1 MVGRSRRER
10 VRPSGFFVLAGAMF
24 TVALEGCG
32 AKTGL
37 RVPDPTRDAATFD
50 VADVREAGADIVDAG
65 PPPDV
70 RPTYLGTEFWAVS
83 TTNSQLPDPNP
94 FNFAIA
100 VGNPSTA
107 SVDITVTGGALPAP
121 RRFSVAPGGAHTER
135 LPWVQ
140 ALSNHSFQLAACQP
154 GCCDAECCESSAG
167 VPSSAFVRAGAYRVE
182 ASSPVTVY
190 QFNPLEFETRNA
202 QGCTAR
208 SFTNDASLLLPTPAL
223 GTDYLVLAHGTFAA
237 GSFVSVVAT
246 VEEPTQVTIVPST
259 PVTASTRGSM
269 PIRAI
274 AARETA
280 TFTLSRG
287 DALQLVS
294 DGAGTDFTGT
304 TVSATRPVAVFAGVD
319 CTNISR
325 DGSLGACDHLEEQLF
340 PTNTWGT
347 QVAVSALR
355 DRGPSESYLL
365 RVLASRDATTVR
377 FTPSWTR
384 PPVTLNRGQHVEF
397 EHRADLLIDA
407 TAPVLVAQYMVGQ
420 AATPGATTGDP
431 AMVLEVPTRQYRSDY
446 VFVVPGTYTTSF
458 LQAVGPTGSELLI
471 DGAPWMASREFV
483 ESTQWTVHRGRITP
497 GTHRINSRDGRPFG
511 IKVIGIAPYT
521 SYMYPGGLDLAR

>member
-1 MVGRSRRER
+1 M
-10 VRPSGFFVLAGAMF
+10 
-24 TVALEGCG
+24 
-32 AKTGL
+32 
-37 RVPDPTRDAATFD
+37 RDAALFD
-50 VADVREAGADIVDAG
+50 AADVREAGADIVDAG

-83 TTNSQLPDPNP
+83 TTNSNLPDPNP

-107 SVDITVTGGALPAP
+107 AVDITVTGGALPAP

-140 ALSNHSFQLAACQP
+140 SLSNHSFRTTSCQP
-154 GCCDAECCESSAG
+154 GCCDAECCEGGGGSPA
-167 VPSSAFVRAGAYRVE
+167 SAFVRAGAYRVQ

-202 QGCTAR
+202 EGCVSR
-208 SFTNDASLLLPTPAL
+208 SYTNDASLLLPTPAL
-223 GTDYLVLAHGTFAA
+223 GTEYLVLAHGTFAA
-237 GSFVSVVAT
+237 FSFVSVVGT
-246 VEEPTQVTIVPST
+246 VEEPTQVTIVPSAA
-259 PVTASTRGSM
+259 VTASIRGTT
-269 PIRAI
+269 PIRPIPAG
-274 AARETA
+274 A
-280 TFTLSRG
+280 TFTFTITRG
-287 DALQLVS
+287 DVLQLVS
-294 DGAGTDFTGT
+294 DGAATDFTGT
-304 TVSATRPVAVFAGVD
+304 TVTATRPVAVFAGVD

-355 DRGPSESYLL
+355 DRGANEAYLL
-365 RVLASRDATTVR
+365 RVLASQDGTVVR
-377 FTPSWTR
+377 FTPSWAR
-384 PPVTLNRGQHVEF
+384 PPATLRRGQYVEF
-397 EHRADLLIDA
+397 DHNEDLLVEA
-407 TAPVLVAQYMVGQ
+407 TAPVLVGQYMMGQ

-446 VFVVPGTYTTSF
+446 VFVVPATYTTSF
-458 LQAVGPTGSELLI
+458 LQAVGPTNTTLLL
-471 DGAPWMASREFV
+471 DGNPWMASREFI
-483 ESTQWTVHRGRITP
+483 ESTPWTVHRARITP
-497 GTHRINSRDGRPFG
+497 GTHRINSSDGRPFG

>member
-1 MVGRSRRER
+1 MIPLGL
-10 VRPSGFFVLAGAMF
+10 FVLAGALF
-24 TVALEGCG
+24 ALALGGCG

-50 VADVREAGADIVDAG
+50 VADVQEAGADIVDAG

-100 VGNPSTA
+100 VGNPSNA
-107 SVDITVTGGALPAP
+107 AVDITVTGGALPAP
-121 RRFSVAPGGAHTER
+121 RRFTVGAGGAHTER

-140 ALSNHSFQLAACQP
+140 ALSNHSFRTSSCQP
-154 GCCDAECCESSAG
+154 GCCDAECCEGGGGA
-167 VPSSAFVRAGAYRVE
+167 PSSAFVRAGAYRVE
-182 ASSPVTVY
+182 ASNPVTVY

-202 QGCTAR
+202 EGCTSR
-208 SFTNDASLLLPTPAL
+208 SYTNDASLLLPTPAL
-223 GTDYLVLAHGTFAA
+223 GTDYLVLAHGTFSAF
-237 GSFVSVVAT
+237 SFVSIVGT
-246 VEEPTQVTIVPST
+246 VPEPTEVTVVPSVA
-259 PVTASTRGSM
+259 VTASVRGTTPVRAAAAGETMTLTITRG
-269 PIRAI
+269 
-274 AARETA
+274 
-280 TFTLSRG
+280 
-287 DALQLVS
+287 DVLQIVS
-294 DGAGTDFTGT
+294 DGAAADFTGS
-304 TVSATRPVAVFAGVD
+304 TVTSTRPVAVFAGVD

-355 DRGPSESYLL
+355 DRGPNESYLL
-365 RVLASRDATTVR
+365 RVLASRDGTVVR
-377 FTPSWTR
+377 FTPSWAR
-384 PPVTLNRGQHVEF
+384 PPVTLRRGQYVEF
-397 EHRADLLIDA
+397 DHNEDLLVDA
-407 TAPVLVAQYMVGQ
+407 SEPVLVGQYMMGQ

-446 VFVVPGTYTTSF
+446 VFVVPSTYTTSF
-458 LQAVGPTGSELLI
+458 LQAVGPTGTTLLI
-471 DGAPWMASREFV
+471 DGAPWSASREFI
-483 ESTQWTVHRGRITP
+483 ESTTWTVHRARVTP
-497 GTHRINSRDGRPFG
+497 GTHRINSSDGRPFG
-511 IKVIGIAPYT
+511 IKVIGIAAYT